1 MERSR
6 PFLGQVRLV
15 SVPYLGQVV
24 AADQPPYEGCER
36 LGYQRMPFLGPDLQ
50 AKVDAAKAAGRA
62 IVPTPTGRVLNQ
74 GTRSET
80 VEAAY
85 WSCPPQY
92 AKLEKPDQA
101 ISPST
106 APTPMVETP
115 AGESRFPIVPV
126 ASGLA
131 AASLLAYLIF
141 K

>member
-1 MERSR
+1 MSH
-6 PFLGQVRLV
+6 
-15 SVPYLGQVV
+15 LGQVV
-24 AADQPPYEGCER
+24 ASDQPPYEGCER
-36 LGYQRMPFLGPDLQ
+36 LGYNRMPFMEPDLQ
-50 AKVDAAKAAGRA
+50 AKIDAAKASGRA

-80 VEAAY
+80 VEAAV

-101 ISPST
+101 VSPST

-115 AGESRFPIVPV
+115 AGESRFPIMPV
-126 ASGLA
+126 AGLA
-131 AASLLAYLIF
+131 AAGLLAYLLF